1 METGGRAP
9 NLGASPT
16 FIPVWQPPR
25 WSLRRRAS
33 ELRDIVEMRLDPSY
47 RRLAS
52 SYELPDGSR
61 RVYCY
66 HIRKTAGTSLAHS
79 FMALGGED
87 PMSVWR
93 RTTETRLPRAISGRY
108 SFAVADRRLL
118 AEGAYFFGRSHT
130 IADEQPLPPK
140 TFTVTILRD
149 PLARIHSYYD
159 FLVAGD
165 DPDLPVRVSDQIR
178 RKARGG
184 IEACLDRVPTEHLLN
199 QVFMFSKK
207 LDISEATDRIAACS
221 SVFFTEDFGPGLAV
235 LGQRLE
241 LPLEVRQ
248 VRVNKKRST
257 ISDEQKERIRSRLEP
272 EYELLR
278 RLEEGG
284 IARMGS
290 TQSA

>member
-1 METGGRAP
+1 
-9 NLGASPT
+9 
-16 FIPVWQPPR
+16 
-25 WSLRRRAS
+25 
-33 ELRDIVEMRLDPSY
+33 MRLDPTY
-47 RRLAS
+47 RRLAK
-52 SYELPDGSR
+52 SYEFPDGSR

-66 HIRKTAGTSLAHS
+66 HIRKTAGTSLTQS

-87 PMSVWR
+87 PMEVWR

-108 SFAVADRRLL
+108 SFAVANHRLL
-118 AEGAYFFGRSHT
+118 TEGAYFFGRSHT

-165 DPDLPVRVSDQIR
+165 DPDLPARVSDPFR
-178 RKARGG
+178 RKAEAG
-184 IEACLDRVPTEHLLN
+184 IEACLDQVPTEHLLN
-199 QVFMFSKK
+199 QVFMFSKR
-207 LDISEATDRIAACS
+207 LDISEAADRIAACS
-221 SVFFTEDFGPGLAV
+221 SVFFTEDFAAGLAV
-235 LGQRLE
+235 LGKRLE
-241 LPLEVRQ
+241 LPLGVRQ
-248 VRVNKKRST
+248 VRVNKRRST
-257 ISDEQKERIRSRLEP
+257 ISDEQKERIRARLEP

-284 IARMGS
+284 IARRGS